1 MSNDN
6 GRREGGKDRPAGER
20 RGFGGERGRE
30 GGAKRSQDRNGRTVD
45 RNNGGE
51 RRSDN
56 RGSRAFDRNSR
67 RDDRSYGR
75 NDRDADRDRR
85 SHDRDDRATRDR
97 DSGGE
102 RRSFNREDRPS
113 FDRDGRRER
122 RAEGGERRFSE
133 KDRRPQNRDGRASGR
148 GVRRDGAGREPKG
161 PSARDVALKALQ
173 DVVRGEAYAAQALDR
188 RLGEA
193 RLSDEDRRLAASIF
207 YFAVENRL
215 YIESALSPFL
225 QEKPEPVVVDIL
237 HIAAAQLL
245 FMDKIPDHAAVD
257 EAVKQVRACR
267 REGFTGLANGVLR
280 NLIRARNA
288 GEVKLPDREADPEAW
303 LSARYSIAPELVSAL
318 VAAYGFD
325 EAERFAAWQP
335 ERHSQTI
342 RPNRARMDG
351 PAFEAWLDG
360 KGMKWQRGAVEDAYV
375 VEDGGSLAA
384 DEGYRK
390 GEFSIQGQSA
400 MLAAQAVEAKP
411 GMQILDAC
419 AAPGGKTCLMA
430 EKMNGSGRVYAWD
443 VHPHRVELI
452 RAAARRLGLDNVR
465 PSEHDA
471 RRPMESINMMM
482 DAVLVDAPCSGLG
495 VIAEKPDIKYRQ
507 NAQSLAAL
515 PKVQADILDACAGAV
530 KVGGLLVYATCTV
543 LPVENGDQVR
553 AFLERHPNFGIDT
566 DDRWLPEALKPRL
579 EGGMLQLLPQRDG
592 MEGFFIARLR
602 RKGV

>member
-1 MSNDN
+1 MNSDN

-20 RGFGGERGRE
+20 RSFGGERRRE
-30 GGAKRSQDRNGRTVD
+30 GGEQRS
-45 RNNGGE
+45 NNRE
-51 RRSDN
+51 KNRS
-56 RGSRAFDRNSR
+56 FDRNSR
-67 RDDRSYGR
+67 TG
-75 NDRDADRDRR
+75 DRDR
-85 SHDRDDRATRDR
+85 H
-97 DSGGE
+97 
-102 RRSFNREDRPS
+102 P
-113 FDRDGRRER
+113 FDRDGRASQDHHSR
-122 RAEGGERRFSE
+122 RDDGGERRFNNG
-133 KDRRPQNRDGRASGR
+133 DRRPQSRDGRPSGR
-148 GVRRDGAGREPKG
+148 GVRRDGARREPKG

-193 RLSDEDRRLAASIF
+193 KLSDEDRRLAASLF

-225 QEKPEPVVVDIL
+225 QEKPEPVIVDIL

-245 FMDKIPDHAAVD
+245 FMDRVPDHAAVD

-288 GEVKLPDREADPEAW
+288 GEVKLPDREADPKAW

-335 ERHSQTI
+335 ERRSQTI

-351 PAFEAWLDG
+351 PAFEAWLDR
-360 KGMKWQRGAVEDAYV
+360 KGMKWHRGVVEDAYV

-390 GEFSIQGQSA
+390 GEYSIQGQSA

-430 EKMNGSGRVYAWD
+430 ERMNGSGRVYAWD

-471 RRPMESINMMM
+471 RRPMESMNLSM

-507 NAQSLAAL
+507 NAQSLEAL
-515 PKVQADILDACAGAV
+515 PKVQADILDACASAV

-543 LPVENGDQVR
+543 LPAENGDQVR
-553 AFLERHPNFGIDT
+553 AFIEHHPNFEIDP
-566 DDRWLPEALKPRL
+566 DDRWLPEALKPRF

-592 MEGFFIARLR
+592 LEGFFIARLR